1 MRKEQFEEFLLAN
14 EKRIYHYLL
23 TLLGNDSDAAD
34 VVQMVF
40 ISFYEHIDRIE
51 EPTALAYTY
60 RMAYN
65 TSMTFLKKKSRYV
78 NMEPHSFRNLS
89 DPNQADPE
97 PEPDYTALHAA
108 IRELPP
114 RLASVIQLQYYE
126 KLSYKEIAQ
135 RLGISVKAVE
145 SLLVRAKKRLR
156 KKLMQDKIEG
166 RV

>member
-1 MRKEQFEEFLLAN
+1 
-14 EKRIYHYLL
+14 KRIYHYLL

-60 RMAYN
+60 RIAYN
-65 TSMTFLKKKSRYV
+65 KSMTFLKQKSRYV
-78 NMEPHSFRNLS
+78 AMEPQSFRNLT
-89 DPNQADPE
+89 DPNQSDPE
-97 PEPDYTALHAA
+97 PEPDYTALHTA

-126 KLSYKEIAQ
+126 KLSYKEIADK
-135 RLGISVKAVE
+135 LGTSVKAVE

-156 KKLMQDKIEG
+156 KKLMQDKNEG